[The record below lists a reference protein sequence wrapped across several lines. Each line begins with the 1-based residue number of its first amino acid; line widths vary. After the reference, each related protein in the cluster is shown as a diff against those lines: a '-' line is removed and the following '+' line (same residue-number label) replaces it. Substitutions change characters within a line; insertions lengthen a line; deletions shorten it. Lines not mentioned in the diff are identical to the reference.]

1 MKTKKIL
8 TILLISLML
17 VTLLSGC
24 GDDSSDRN
32 NSGSQSPTVSDV
44 LEEGMAEEDCE
55 DTQERQSGVT
65 EGAPEPEEIDEDVP
79 LSTTEGI
86 DIDLT
91 QLSSTMVYSE
101 VFNIV
106 SDPESFVGKVIKMQ
120 GMFTMYHDEAT
131 DKYYYGCIIQ
141 DATAC
146 CSQGLEFVPLN
157 ATVYPDDFP
166 EQMSTITVTGT
177 FSIYE
182 EGEYK
187 YMTLKD
193 AYMEV

>member
-1 MKTKKIL
+1 MKTKKVL

-44 LEEGMAEEDCE
+44 LEEGMAEADGE

-65 EGAPEPEEIDEDVP
+65 EGAPEPEEIGDDVA

-120 GMFTMYHDEAT
+120 GSFTMYHDEAT

-166 EQMSTITVTGT
+166 EEMSTITVTGT